1 MVARL
6 NPGEAFA
13 SPGRILGVRA
23 FLTGVAIASAITL
36 LSAAPVTAV
45 RVWQSTVQLPTY
57 AEGPANPNPPFDL
70 FSFGRFNYPYPIR
83 DALTNQRDVVSWRS
97 LHLENEYLRLT
108 VLPDLGGHVYSCL
121 DKRTGREMFYANTAI
136 KKALIGY
143 RGAWAAFGIEFNFP
157 VSHNWMSMSPV
168 DFATAQ
174 HADGSGSIWV
184 GNVDQVYGSQWR
196 VELRLEPGRSVLEQ
210 QVELYNASDVR
221 HRYYWWNNAA
231 VQVWDD
237 SHLVYP
243 TELMATHGFTRIEPW
258 PIDDK
263 GRDLSI
269 IRNQTDGPVSLF
281 TYGTREGFVGVYHP
295 HTSSGTVHVAAP
307 AELPTHKV
315 WSWGH
320 DRDAAD
326 WRTALSDDDSAY
338 VELQAGLF
346 RNQETYAFLEPQETV
361 RFAEHWLPVRD
372 LGGITRANVDAVL
385 HMERTTPTHV
395 RIALD
400 VTRDMP
406 DARIKVRSGTA
417 TAIDRQ
423 VTLSPREVWRDE
435 VDEASPGAAVTFEL
449 ADAAGHIV
457 MLHTENV
464 FDRTPAAAVRTGP
477 QARVRAS
484 EPAVTVDD
492 IIESGATD
500 ELEGRRLTA
509 MSRYR
514 AGLAQ
519 HPQSLPL
526 LKAAGRLGVALGW
539 ADANAGGSPQVI
551 DWLQAAHLRNTTDF
565 EVQYYLGVA
574 LAATGRPG
582 DARRYLEAAQRFRAT
597 RTAALLQLARLSAR
611 DGNLDAALESLQ
623 TAGAESPR
631 TSLAGALEVALLR
644 RAGRIG
650 HARERAHHWRTIDP
664 TSSLLRHELTLL
676 GEPDPDLWPH
686 LGADANRVLDLVD
699 QYLAIGGFAE
709 AVGLLDRHYPRVE
722 SPQREVG
729 AVLPQESPLVA
740 YYRGYVRARTGGD
753 PAADYSAARLL
764 TTTYVFPSRRS
775 SYDVLR
781 TALQAN
787 PDDADA
793 RYLLGSLY
801 LADGLVGP
809 AIEAWQRVRRA
820 RPAVPALHRNLGLAL
835 LQGSADYKEARAVLE
850 EGTAADSGNV
860 DVYLTLDGVLSAANA
875 SARERVEA
883 LRRFPAGDNMPAS
896 LVFKLAVALAEA
908 GEASTAERLFHDRFF
923 PREEGGT
930 SVRAVYAQVRLTSAR
945 MAADT
950 GNCVTSR
957 EILDSLSHE
966 QPGLAITSGGLADAI
981 APPAMAQQV
990 AAIEWACDRRAS
1002 ARARWDRL
1010 ARALAGD
1017 GAPISLAIADAARVR
1032 LGRART
1038 AAERVRL
1045 ERALEVATSTLE
1057 SGGTSN
1063 PGLMEYARAS
1073 LLAALGRGDES
1084 RESLRR
1090 VFVFPDR
1097 SLSQALARVALRRAA
1112 PRAGQ

>member
-1 MVARL
+1 MRALLPGVAL
-6 NPGEAFA
+6 AFA
-13 SPGRILGVRA
+13 
-23 FLTGVAIASAITL
+23 ITV
-36 LSAAPVTAV
+36 LSAAPVASV
-45 RVWQSTVQLPTY
+45 RVWQSTVQIPTY

-83 DALTNQRDVVSWRS
+83 DALTNQREVVSWRS

-231 VQVWDD
+231 VRVWDD

-258 PIDDK
+258 PSDAR

-269 IRNQTDGPVSLF
+269 IRNQADGPVSLF

-295 HTSSGTVHVAAP
+295 HTSSGTVHVASP

-400 VTRDMP
+400 PTRDMP
-406 DARIKVRSGTA
+406 DARIKVRSGAA
-417 TAIDRQ
+417 TAIDRR
-423 VTLSPREVWRDE
+423 VALSPREVWRGE
-435 VDEASPGAAVTFEL
+435 VDEAGPGATVTFEL
-449 ADAAGHIV
+449 EDAAGHIV
-457 MLHTENV
+457 MRHTENV
-464 FDRTPAAAVRTGP
+464 FDRIPAAAARTGP
-477 QARVRAS
+477 QASVRGS
-484 EPAVTVDD
+484 GHAVGVDD
-492 IIESGATD
+492 IIESGMTD

-514 AGLAQ
+514 AGLAE
-519 HPQSLPL
+519 HPHSVGL

-539 ADANAGGSPQVI
+539 VDANAGGSPQVI
-551 DWLQAAHLRNTTDF
+551 DWLEAAHLRNTTDF
-565 EVQYYLGVA
+565 EVQYYLGEA
-574 LAATGRPG
+574 LAAAGRPG
-582 DARRYLEAAQRFRAT
+582 DARRYLESAQRFRAT
-597 RTAALLQLARLSAR
+597 RAAALLQLGRLSAR
-611 DGNLDAALESLQ
+611 EENPYAALQALQ
-623 TAGAESPR
+623 TVGAEAPR
-631 TSLAGALEVALLR
+631 TSVAGALEVALLR
-644 RAGRIG
+644 RVGRAAN
-650 HARERAHHWRTIDP
+650 ARERAHYWRTIDP
-664 TSSLLRHELTLL
+664 TSSLLRYELTLL
-676 GEPDPDLWPH
+676 GEPDAALWPH

-699 QYLAIGGFAE
+699 QYLAIGGYAE
-709 AVGLLDRHYPRVE
+709 ALGLLDKQYPRVE
-722 SPQREVG
+722 SPMREVG
-729 AVLPQESPLVA
+729 AVPPEESPLVA
-740 YYRGYVRARTGGD
+740 YYRGYVREKTGGNSG
-753 PAADYSAARLL
+753 ADYSAASLRPIA
-764 TTTYVFPSRRS
+764 YVFPNRRS
-775 SYDVLR
+775 SYAVLR
-781 TALQAN
+781 AALQAN
-787 PDDADA
+787 PDDGTA
-793 RYLLGSLY
+793 RYLLGSLH
-801 LADGLVGP
+801 LANGLVEP

-820 RPAVPALHRNLGLAL
+820 RSAVPTLHRNLGLAL
-835 LQGSADYKEARAVLE
+835 LQGSANYHEARAVLE
-850 EGTAADSGNV
+850 EGTAADSHNV
-860 DVYLTLDGVLSAANA
+860 DVYLTLDGVLSAEAR
-875 SARERVEA
+875 SPRERVDA
-883 LRRFPAGDNMPAS
+883 IRRFPAGDSMPAS
-896 LVFKLAVALAEA
+896 LVLKLALALAEA
-908 GEASTAERLFHDRFF
+908 GDASAAERLFHDRFF

-930 SVRAVYAQVRLTSAR
+930 SVRAVYAQVRLTSAS
-945 MAADT
+945 MAAGT
-950 GNCVTSR
+950 GHCDTSR
-957 EILDSLSHE
+957 EMLDSLSQE
-966 QPGLAITSGGLADAI
+966 QPGLAFTSGGLADAL

-990 AAIEWACDRRAS
+990 AAIEWACDRRTA

-1017 GAPISLAIADAARVR
+1017 SAPMSLAIADAARAR

-1045 ERALEVATSTLE
+1045 ERALEAATSTLE

-1063 PGLMEYARAS
+1063 PGLMEYTRAS
-1073 LLAALGRGDES
+1073 LLGALGRRDES
-1084 RESLRR
+1084 RDSLRR

-1097 SLSQALARVALRRAA
+1097 NLSHALARAALRRPAS
-1112 PRAGQ
+1112 RAVQ